1 MDFLGSILRGSSN
14 DHVHESPGVRDVVR
28 RKPFGLRAILGF
40 PLLISLP
47 LVGGARVVE
56 AAVKPGW

>member
-40 PLLISLP
+40 P
-47 LVGGARVVE
+47 
-56 AAVKPGW
+56 